1 MVALCPGGL
10 RRYPRQRP
18 RPAPQIAAP
27 VHAIIRRMTNCGTPF
42 YRVTIESYRS
52 TCRPLAAHS
61 DKAKV
66 ATTVDLARDLVS
78 LSRRRSRILCPI
90 RTALR
95 PLSDQTNKRTVP
107 SVIEMRQLAAG
118 LHCPFPMTDGCH
130 PLISSANAGEW
141 CFRNSVKIDRAIPF
155 ARTAVRA
162 SADLEQPRRL
172 RQE

>member
-1 MVALCPGGL
+1 VSCVTALSRRAPYDRCGRGSFPMVALCPGGL
-10 RRYPRQRP
+10 RRYPRQRT

-27 VHAIIRRMTNCGTPF
+27 VHAIIRRMTNCGTPL
-42 YRVTIESYRS
+42 RVTIESYRS

-118 LHCPFPMTDGCH
+118 VAL
-130 PLISSANAGEW
+130 
-141 CFRNSVKIDRAIPF
+141 SVLDDRRVPPPNF
-155 ARTAVRA
+155 VRERWGVVL
-162 SADLEQPRRL
+162 SEFC
-172 RQE
+172 EN